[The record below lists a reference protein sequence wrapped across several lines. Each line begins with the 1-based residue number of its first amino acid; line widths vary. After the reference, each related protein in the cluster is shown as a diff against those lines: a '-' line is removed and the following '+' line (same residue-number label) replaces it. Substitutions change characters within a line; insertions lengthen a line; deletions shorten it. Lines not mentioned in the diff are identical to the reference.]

1 MNDEKW
7 EEIKEMAKKNFEV
20 LANEIS
26 ELPKEQGNGT
36 REELIFNGPLGKMKL
51 EFIVKPLVLGKKTHY
66 SKRMGTSAKVDYI
79 TSATEKVRTL
89 LAYKWDEAGDNWV
102 SINASEFGE

>member
-26 ELPKEQGNGT
+26 ELPKELGNGT
-36 REELIFNGPLGKMKL
+36 KEELIFNGPLGKIKL
-51 EFIVKPLVLGKKTHY
+51 EFIIKPLVLGKKTHY

-89 LAYKWDEAGDNWV
+89 KAYKWDEAGESWV
-102 SINASEFGE
+102 NINSAEFGE